1 MVLGREVGIRACGWG
16 LLEEEEEEG
25 GGTVCEVKEWIGR
38 LSLLSLPSLIIISL
52 PTHVYIPTLP
62 KGDHFL

>member
-16 LLEEEEEEG
+16 LLLLEEEEEE

-52 PTHVYIPTLP
+52 PTLP